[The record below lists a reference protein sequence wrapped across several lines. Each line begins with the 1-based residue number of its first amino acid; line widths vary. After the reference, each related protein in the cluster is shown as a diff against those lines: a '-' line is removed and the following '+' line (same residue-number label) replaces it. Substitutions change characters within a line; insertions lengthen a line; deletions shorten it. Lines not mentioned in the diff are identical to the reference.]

1 MLQQHFSV
9 LMSLYYKES
18 AENLDSCFRSLEQ
31 QTLQP
36 TEIVLVM
43 DGPVGSLLESVVSR
57 WENRLPVRRVQL
69 EKNIGLGLALS
80 EGMKHCSYEYIA
92 RMDTDDIC
100 LPHRFQRQMTFM
112 VENSD
117 VALLGSAVI
126 EFDEEGQHRLKRLP
140 ELHDEIKHF
149 SRFKNP
155 FNHMSVLFKK
165 SVVEQVG
172 GYQHHLFMEDY
183 NLWLRIIAGNFTT
196 HNLTDI
202 LLNVRAGSGMLKKRR
217 GFNYIKSEVS
227 LFNLKRKLKTA
238 SIANNLAAFFV
249 RVSTRVAPEKFLEL
263 LYRVDRA
270 KV

>member
-18 AENLDSCFRSLEQ
+18 TENLDSCFRSLEQ

-36 TEIVLVM
+36 TEIILVM
-43 DGPVGSLLESVVSR
+43 DGPVGLLLESVVSR
-57 WENRLPVRRVQL
+57 WEDKLPIHRVQL
-69 EKNIGLGLALS
+69 EKNMGLGLALA

-100 LPHRFQRQMTFM
+100 LPHRFQRQMMFM
-112 VENSD
+112 AENND
-117 VALLGSAVI
+117 VALLGAAVI
-126 EFDEEGQHRLKRLP
+126 EFDEEGRHRLKRLP
-140 ELHDEIKHF
+140 ERHADIKHF

-155 FNHMSVLFKK
+155 FNHMSVMFKK

-183 NLWLRIIAGNFTT
+183 NLWLRIIAENFIT

-238 SIANNLAAFFV
+238 SVVNNLAAFLV

-270 KV
+270 KI